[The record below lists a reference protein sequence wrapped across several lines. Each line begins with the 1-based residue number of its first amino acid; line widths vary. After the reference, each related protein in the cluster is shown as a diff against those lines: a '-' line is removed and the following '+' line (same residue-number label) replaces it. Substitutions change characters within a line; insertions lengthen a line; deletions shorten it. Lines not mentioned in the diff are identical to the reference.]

1 MQIVFQMRYSYFG
14 FSAWQSAASRDPGQL
29 FDPGRLAQR
38 AYFAE
43 HLALKSLQDQVDED
57 FRLVVVSSDQM
68 PAAEQKR
75 LTEMCNDMLGEDRVD
90 VLFRP
95 YGRVHKWFR
104 RYMASSVRAKH
115 AMQVVLDDDDA
126 LANDFTEVMRKEGH
140 FALSQ
145 FEGPD
150 DYVFLS
156 QPRGMSAVF
165 GADGVTMMHRYSEYT
180 NLGLALL
187 GPRVQALTPF
197 GTAHK
202 RIARRHPTRLIS
214 RLKPAYIRAVHG
226 LNDSQAQVSDILMSQ
241 AEIERAQALFPLLPH
256 LLTDKSRPAAAA

>member
-1 MQIVFQMRYSYFG
+1 M
-14 FSAWQSAASRDPGQL
+14 L
-29 FDPGRLAQR
+29 FDPERLAQR

-43 HLALKSLQDQVDED
+43 HLALKSLQDQTDED
-57 FRLVVVSSDQM
+57 FKLAVLSSDQM
-68 PAAEQKR
+68 PAPEQKKLR
-75 LTEMCNDMLGEDRVD
+75 EMCSDMLGADRVD

-95 YGRVHKWFR
+95 YGRVNKWYR
-104 RYMASSVRAKH
+104 RHLATSVRARQ

-126 LANDFTEVMRKEGH
+126 LANDFVDVMRKEGH

-145 FEGPD
+145 FEDQD

-165 GADGVTMMHRYSEYT
+165 EPGGVTLMHRYAEYT

-187 GPRVQALTPF
+187 GPRASALTPF

-202 RIARRHPTRLIS
+202 KIARRHPTRLIS

-226 LNDSQAQVSDILMSQ
+226 LNDSRAQVSEILMSD
-241 AEIERAQALFPLLPH
+241 ADIEKAKALFPLLPH
-256 LLTDKSRPAAAA
+256 ILTDKTRPAAA